1 MSALARKSWEVVS
14 LVLLYPAIAHAAT
27 YYVAPNGSD
36 ANPGTE
42 MQPFATMEK
51 AQATVLAGD
60 TVYFRGGTYLYTSA
74 TAANGVLLDKSG
86 KAGSRINYFA
96 YPSEVPVFDFSGMTA
111 MARITGFRVTASY
124 LHMKGLELKGV
135 PQNITT
141 ANESWGIHIVGN
153 NSVFENLNLHHIQGP
168 GLFIAGTGSDNQVIN
183 CDSHHNYDPKSSA
196 GDGENADG
204 FGCHGGGG
212 NLFSGCRAWWN
223 TDDGF
228 DFISAKGVC
237 VVENSW
243 AFYNGYVPD
252 TFTSKGN
259 GNGIKAGGYGVPADN
274 VPSPIPRHIVRLC
287 VAFRNKAAGF
297 YANHHPIGGDWFSN
311 SGYRNARDFDMLVLE
326 GGTPDHKLRNNFGYG
341 SSSTLANFTGTDD
354 SFNSWTTGV
363 TISDADFL
371 SIDFVGMDGPRQPD
385 GRLPNVPFLKLQK
398 GSDLIDKGQ
407 DVGFPFAG
415 AAPDLGAFETGLP
428 EDAGTGSGGAA
439 GSSGAAGA
447 AGRDGGGSGGAAGG
461 GSIDGGGAA
470 GRGGAGSTLDAGV
483 SDRSATTDGSAG
495 GTSGAGGM
503 SGDSGTGGSTTTGGN
518 AGANGSGGANTA
530 GSGGTGSGG
539 ARDDASGG
547 SSGARD
553 AGEADRAAGS
563 GGAAGPSAGGCDC
576 RAGAAKR
583 RAGGQAGSLLF
594 FALAVAGLRRRR
606 SSRGS

>member
-1 MSALARKSWEVVS
+1 
-14 LVLLYPAIAHAAT
+14 LVLLCPAIAQAAT
-27 YYVAPNGSD
+27 YYVAPNGND

-96 YPSEVPVFDFSGMTA
+96 YTNEVPIFDFSGMTA
-111 MARITGFRVTASY
+111 LARITGFRVTASY
-124 LHMKGLELKGV
+124 VHLKGLELKGV

-141 ANESWGIHIVGN
+141 ANESWGIHVVGN
-153 NSVFENLNLHHIQGP
+153 SNVFENLNLHHIQGP

-212 NLFSGCRAWWN
+212 NVFSGCRAWWN

-259 GNGIKAGGYGVPADN
+259 GNGIKAGGYGVLADN
-274 VPSPIPRHIVRLC
+274 VPSPIPRHVVRFC

-311 SGYRNARDFDMLVLE
+311 SGYRNARDFDMLLLD
-326 GGTPDHKLRNNFGYG
+326 GATPDHKLRNNFGYG

-354 SFNSWTTGV
+354 SFNAWTTGV
-363 TISDADFL
+363 MISDADFL
-371 SIDFVGMDGPRQPD
+371 SIDFAGMDGPRQPD
-385 GRLPNVPFLKLQK
+385 GRLPNIPFLKLQK

-428 EDAGTGSGGAA
+428 DDAGTGTGGAG

-461 GSIDGGGAA
+461 SVDGGGSG
-470 GRGGAGSTLDAGV
+470 GRGAADATVDAGV
-483 SDRSATTDGSAG
+483 WDRSGTIDGSAG
-495 GTSGAGGM
+495 GMSGAGG
-503 SGDSGTGGSTTTGGN
+503 SGTGGSTTTG
-518 AGANGSGGANTA
+518 SGGANTA
-530 GSGGTGSGG
+530 GWGGAGSGG

-547 SSGARD
+547 SSDVRD
-553 AGEADRAAGS
+553 AGEADRAVGS
-563 GGAAGPSAGGCDC
+563 DRVAGPSAGGCDC
-576 RAGAAKR
+576 RAVAAKR
-583 RAGGQAGSLLF
+583 TADGKAGSLVFL
-594 FALAVAGLRRRR
+594 ALAVVGRRRRR
-606 SSRGS
+606 SSRRS